1 MILQNINDDLFKI
14 NKFLADSAKEEE
26 SESDSSSVGSKSE
39 SSHRSSSTAANT
51 RAGGIRD
58 RKNFPIRAVNTR
70 YVKGVPR
77 QKSIRGSTYHLNK
90 VSTFILKS
98 SHYEL

>member
-1 MILQNINDDLFKI
+1 MFKI
-14 NKFLADSAKEEE
+14 NKFLADSAKEEEEE

-39 SSHRSSSTAANT
+39 SSHRSSSTANT
-51 RAGGIRD
+51 RTGGIRD

-90 VSTFILKS
+90 VSIFILKS